1 MADGKCRKVLQFN
14 SLDFR
19 HAKVLEIFNQRPR
32 NMTELVVNAVLH
44 YISCPDASLE
54 LTKESIR
61 KIVAEVLM
69 EMQADGTLSLKAPG
83 DDKQTAGGLSHSEQE
98 ELSGFMGAFRG
109 MGSV

>member
-83 DDKQTAGGLSHSEQE
+83 DDKQTASGLSHSEQE

-109 MGSV
+109 RG